1 MASNTPDPS
10 RKNNQTNAEELPA
23 QSGDAMHWRTRL
35 IHSSAQAPAGFRALT
50 TPIYHASTTVFD
62 TLAEAY
68 QGWRPGGPY
77 TYGIYGTPTT
87 LKLGARIAEI
97 ENARYTFIVP
107 SGQAAIALIYF
118 VYARAGSHILMPE
131 SAYGNS
137 REIADDLLSGLE
149 VEVESYDPM
158 IGGDI
163 AKLIRPNTKLIWTE
177 SPGSITMEVQDIP
190 AIVAA
195 ARPHKVPVAIDNT
208 YAAGVLFDAFAH
220 GVDVSMQALT
230 KYVGG
235 HSDLLLGS
243 VSVKS
248 EAAMREVGSIYRLLG
263 MAVSPDDCGFA
274 LRGLQTLGIR
284 LKQLEQ
290 SALAIAKWLKGR
302 AEIALV
308 LHPALPDC
316 PGHDTWK
323 RDFTGSASVFSIVF
337 KDDVSVERIV
347 KFVEALKLFK
357 IGYSWGGVTSLAMGY
372 ASLGRAHRNYGRHL
386 VRFNIGLEETEDLIA
401 DLEQAVSRAT

>member
-1 MASNTPDPS
+1 MAN
-10 RKNNQTNAEELPA
+10 ELPNPTPPDFHSA
-23 QSGDAMHWRTRL
+23 GNSGSPTNWRTRL
-35 IHSSAQAPAGFRALT
+35 IHSTADAPAGFRSLA
-50 TPIYHASTTVFD
+50 TPVYRGSTTVFS

-68 QGWRPGGPY
+68 KGWRPGGPY

-87 LKLGARIAEI
+87 QRLAARIAEI
-97 ENARYTFIVP
+97 ENARHTFIVP
-107 SGQAAIALIYF
+107 SGQSAIAL
-118 VYARAGSHILMPE
+118 VYLVYCRAGSHALVPE

-137 REIADDLLSGLE
+137 REIADDLLADFN

-163 AKLIRPNTKLIWTE
+163 GKLIRPNTHLIWTE
-177 SPGSITMEVQDIP
+177 SPGSITMEVQDVP

-195 ARPHKVPVAIDNT
+195 ACPHNIPVAIDNT
-208 YAAGVLFDAFAH
+208 YAAGVLFDAFAA

-243 VSVKS
+243 VSVRDDV
-248 EAAMREVGSIYRLLG
+248 AMRKVGGIYRLLG
-263 MAVSPDDCGFA
+263 LNVSPDDASAA

-284 LKQLEQ
+284 LDYLER
-290 SALAIAKWLKGR
+290 STLAIAQWLK
-302 AEIALV
+302 AQPEAKLV

-316 PGHDTWK
+316 PGHEFWQ

-337 KDDVSVERIV
+337 DDSWKPERV
-347 KFVEALKLFK
+347 VQFVESLKLFK
-357 IGYSWGGVTSLAMGY
+357 IGYSWGGVTSLVMAY
-372 ASLGRAHRNYGRHL
+372 SSLGRKHRNYGRQL
-386 VRFNIGLEETEDLIA
+386 VRLNIGLEETQDLID
-401 DLEQAVSRAT
+401 DLQQALESAK

>member
-1 MASNTPDPS
+1 MASSPS
-10 RKNNQTNAEELPA
+10 DRSGENKSSA
-23 QSGDAMHWRTRL
+23 QAGETSEAATRGLQTRL
-35 IHSSAQAPAGFRALT
+35 IHSAADAPPGFRSLSA
-50 TPIYHASTTVFD
+50 PIYHGSTTVFE

-97 ENARYTFIVP
+97 ENAKYTFIVP
-107 SGQAAIALIYF
+107 SGQAAIALIYLA
-118 VYARAGSHILMPE
+118 YARAGSHILLTE

-137 REIADDLLSGLE
+137 REIADDLLAALN

-158 IGGDI
+158 IGGGI
-163 AKLIRPNTKLIWTE
+163 AKLIRPNTHLIWTE

-195 ARPHKVPVAIDNT
+195 ARPHKIPVAIDNT
-208 YAAGVLFDAFAH
+208 YAAGILFDAFGH
-220 GVDVSMQALT
+220 GADVSMQALT

-243 VSVKS
+243 VSVRDD
-248 EAAMREVGSIYRLLG
+248 ATMRQVGKIYRLLG
-263 MAVSPDDCGFA
+263 MAVSPDDCGQA
-274 LRGLQTLGIR
+274 LRGLQTLGVR
-284 LKQLEQ
+284 LKHLEQ

-302 AEIALV
+302 PEISLV

-316 PGHDTWK
+316 PGHDIWK
-323 RDFTGSASVFSIVF
+323 RDFTGSASIFSIVF
-337 KDDVSVERIV
+337 NDDVSAERIV
-347 KFVEALKLFK
+347 KFVEALRLFK
-357 IGYSWGGVTSLAMGY
+357 IGYSWGGVTSLVMAY
-372 ASLGRAHRNYGRHL
+372 ASLGRQHRNYGRHL
-386 VRFNIGLEETEDLIA
+386 VRLNIGLEESQDLIN
-401 DLEQAVSRAT
+401 DLEQALTIAS